1 MDPDIALARL
11 VELCERIANGAPQDM
26 EWTVLVPRAEELA
39 ETFLGLDEWARRGG
53 FLPKAWQH
61 KRSAPDGAMQ
71 QQRIALLE
79 KACRALLQDTDE
91 VLERQGETWWDDTVT
106 SGLHHRQEARRILG
120 DEAGR

>member
-1 MDPDIALARL
+1 MDPDVALARL
-11 VELCERIANGAPQDM
+11 VELCERIANGAPQDV
-26 EWTVLVPRAEELA
+26 EWAVLVTRAEELA

-61 KRSAPDGAMQ
+61 RRNAPDGAM

-91 VLERQGETWWDDTVT
+91 VLERQGETWWGDTVT